1 MKAMEESEKRTRTQ
15 KVSKQASSISPK
27 ISVCGSSPPT
37 DTIDSMGRL
46 GRLLRLPTRRLW
58 LSTYE
63 IPSALL
69 QVWSLKGRGHQ
80 REYAIC

>member
-1 MKAMEESEKRTRTQ
+1 
-15 KVSKQASSISPK
+15 
-27 ISVCGSSPPT
+27 
-37 DTIDSMGRL
+37 MGRL

-69 QVWSLKGRGHQ
+69 QVWSLKGRRHQ